1 MLRSLVMSM
10 IATRRYDC
18 RRRCRRI
25 GACVNREAKRQL
37 LTAAALLLAA
47 QPAAAHHSRAIYD
60 EARTITLEGV
70 VSEFEWANP
79 HVYLHVE
86 TRAESGEPVVWAI
99 EHGST
104 TAMKKR
110 GWSPDTFVP
119 GDAVI
124 VRAHPGRNASR
135 NMALVYSVEKAGI
148 TRLGR
153 GDPSE
158 ALSSIQGPPV
168 EADGLS
174 GTWVILQ
181 TAMVGYFSEP
191 YDWPLTERGRAALM
205 SYDDSTMN
213 PQIQCRSRTAPWFM
227 IFPSVQRIDVGQNAV
242 SIHSEYDSIE
252 RTIHLDADSHEGA
265 IASHQ
270 GHSIGWWEDDV
281 LVVDTT
287 HFTAHRS
294 GAARGIPSGPQKHLV
309 ERFSLDPDRTSMT
322 YSFELEDPEYL
333 SEIVTGE
340 VQSAYRPDVEFAPIA
355 CDLENARRFIGALTQ

>member
-1 MLRSLVMSM
+1 MVLREHSTRVGLIAATVLPLVAS
-10 IATRRYDC
+10 
-18 RRRCRRI
+18 
-25 GACVNREAKRQL
+25 
-37 LTAAALLLAA
+37 
-47 QPAAAHHSRAIYD
+47 PAAGHHSRAIYD
-60 EARTITLEGV
+60 IDQTITLEGI

-86 TRAESGEPVVWAI
+86 TRDDSGEPVVWAI

-110 GWSPDTFVP
+110 GWSPETFVP
-119 GDAVI
+119 GDEVI
-124 VRAHPGRNASR
+124 VRAHPGKNSTRT
-135 NMALVYSVEKAGI
+135 MALVYSVEKAGV

-153 GDPSE
+153 GDPQE
-158 ALSSIQGPPV
+158 ALSAIQGPPA

-181 TAMVGYFSEP
+181 TAMVAYFSEP
-191 YDWPLTERGRAALM
+191 YDWPLTERGRAALT

-213 PQIQCRSRTAPWFM
+213 PQIRCQSRTAPWFM
-227 IFPSVQRIDVGQNAV
+227 IFPSVQRIEVGEAFV

-252 RTIHLDADSHEGA
+252 RTIHLDTDSHESA

-270 GHSIGWWEDDV
+270 GHSIGWWEGDD

-287 HFTAHRS
+287 HFDDHRS

-309 ERFSLDPDRTSMT
+309 ERFSLDPSRTSMT

-333 SEIVTGE
+333 AETVTGE

-355 CDLENARRFIGALTQ
+355 CDLENAQRFIEE